1 MIGGGQEFAGGRDS
15 IAGLVE
21 LLRPARTI
29 LAFTGAGIS
38 TESGIPDYRGPNGVW
53 ASGRVPSLEDF
64 DRNAEAQREYWETR
78 RMRYPEMVAKRPNA
92 GHVALTALERA
103 GRLSG
108 IITQNL
114 DGLHQAAGND
124 PRRVFELHGSAH
136 VIRCLRCD
144 RRWAASRIHDRL
156 EAGESV
162 PPRCEWCGGPLRAA
176 TVLFGEP
183 LPRETLL
190 RASAA
195 AQDCDAMLVVGS
207 TLIVNPAARLP
218 LLAKQHGAV
227 LAIVNHTPTPADARA
242 DVIVRGNAGSVL
254 SALADGLLGAPGRD

>member
-1 MIGGGQEFAGGRDS
+1 MTAEDQELDGERRT
-15 IAGLVE
+15 IAELID
-21 LLRPARTI
+21 LLRPARRI
-29 LAFTGAGIS
+29 VAFTGAGIS

-53 ASGRVPSLEDF
+53 ASGRVPSLDDF
-64 DRNAEAQREYWETR
+64 DRNAETQREYWETR
-78 RMRYPEMVAKRPNA
+78 RTRYPEMVAKRPNA
-92 GHVALTALERA
+92 GHIALAALERA

-108 IITQNL
+108 VITQNI

-124 PRRVFELHGSAH
+124 PHRVFELHGSSH

-156 EAGESV
+156 EAGEPI
-162 PPRCEWCGGPLRAA
+162 PPPCEYCGGPLRAA
-176 TVLFGEP
+176 TILFGES

-195 AQDCDAMLVVGS
+195 AQHCDALLVVGS
-207 TLIVNPAARLP
+207 SLIVNPAAQLP
-218 LLAKQHGAV
+218 LLAKQHGAL

-242 DVIVRGNAGSVL
+242 DIIVRGNAGSVL
-254 SALADGLLGAPGRD
+254 SALADGLLGAHESA